1 MKQFKFIAVAL
12 LGSLVLGAC
21 STSNQ
26 VVGGGIFQ
34 KRKYTGGV
42 YWDRTERVK
51 TTKAEKEEEEFDIFK
66 INEESQKK
74 YVSSTTIYN
83 EDRVV
88 ASSENSAPEFTS
100 KKTAVIE
107 SASNTSESEVPMAAS
122 KVEETGKSKVQTKA
136 DQKES
141 KDLTKKKTSKAPAGD
156 VNTIILVIL
165 ALLIPPLAVFLY
177 EGATNRFVIDLI
189 LALIGWGVGFLLL
202 GGLGWICGLAA
213 VIYAL
218 LIVLEV
224 I

>member
-12 LGSLVLGAC
+12 LGTLVLGAC
-21 STSNQ
+21 STSNE

-51 TTKAEKEEEEFDIFK
+51 TTKAEKEEEEFDIFR

-88 ASSENSAPEFTS
+88 ASSVDATPAFDS
-100 KKTAVIE
+100 KKSVLIEATAVG
-107 SASNTSESEVPMAAS
+107 SNSEKAAS
-122 KVEETGKSKVQTKA
+122 TSTVEVNKETKDQTKA
-136 DQKES
+136 DQNKSKE
-141 KDLTKKKTSKAPAGD
+141 LTKKKTSKAPAGD
-156 VNTIILVIL
+156 VNTILLVIL
-165 ALLIPPLAVFLY
+165 AIIIPPLAVFLF
-177 EGATNRFVIDLI
+177 EGASSRFWIDLI
-189 LALIGWGVGFLLL
+189 LALIGWGVGFWLL

-213 VIYAL
+213 IIYAL
-218 LIVLEV
+218 LIVLGV

>member
-88 ASSENSAPEFTS
+88 ASSENSAPEFIS
-100 KKTAVIE
+100 KNANVIE
-107 SASNTSESEVPMAAS
+107 ATSNANNNQ
-122 KVEETGKSKVQTKA
+122 VQTTEKNSN
-136 DQKES
+136 EEGSSLS
-141 KDLTKKKTSKAPAGD
+141 KFEDKNLKFDKKVNSPKSNSNLTNILML
-156 VNTIILVIL
+156 VLLIVLIIILL
-165 ALLIPPLAVFLY
+165 TLLN
-177 EGATNRFVIDLI
+177 G
-189 LALIGWGVGFLLL
+189 LL
-202 GGLGWICGLAA
+202 GGLLSWILGI
-213 VIYAL
+213 VILVLIIFFL
-218 LIVLEV
+218 LRLLGVV
-224 I
+224 

>member
-88 ASSENSAPEFTS
+88 ASSDNTTPDFNS
-100 KKTAVIE
+100 KKENVIE
-107 SASNTSESEVPMAAS
+107 SSSAPLKLDNPSAVTADGNKDSNVKVES
-122 KVEETGKSKVQTKA
+122 KVNEN
-136 DQKES
+136 KEMIS
-141 KDLTKKKTSKAPAGD
+141 KKKTSKAPAGD
-156 VNTIILVIL
+156 VNTLILVIL
-165 ALLIPPLAVFLY
+165 ALLIPPLAVFIY

-189 LALIGWGVGFLLL
+189 LALIGWGVGFWLL

-224 I
+224 V

>member
-1 MKQFKFIAVAL
+1 MKQFKFFAVAL
-12 LGSLVLGAC
+12 LGTLVLGAC
-21 STSNQ
+21 STSNE

-51 TTKAEKEEEEFDIFK
+51 TTKAEKEEEEFDIFS
-66 INEESQKK
+66 INEESQRK

-88 ASSENSAPEFTS
+88 ASSESVTPEFTT
-100 KKTAVIE
+100 KKSAVIE
-107 SASNTSESEVPMAAS
+107 SSTEVSESTTS
-122 KVEETGKSKVQTKA
+122 KSVSIAEETNESRNQVNA
-136 DQKES
+136 DQKRP

-156 VNTIILVIL
+156 VNTILLVIL
-165 ALLIPPLAVFLY
+165 AILLPPLAVFIF
-177 EGATNRFVIDLI
+177 EGTTTRFWIDLI
-189 LALIGWGVGFLLL
+189 LALIGWGVGFWLL

-218 LIVLEV
+218 LIVLGV

>member
-1 MKQFKFIAVAL
+1 
-12 LGSLVLGAC
+12 LGTLVLGAC
-21 STSNQ
+21 STSNE

-51 TTKAEKEEEEFDIFK
+51 TTKAEKEEEEFDIFR

-88 ASSENSAPEFTS
+88 ASSVDATPAFDS
-100 KKTAVIE
+100 KKSVLIEATAVG
-107 SASNTSESEVPMAAS
+107 SNSEKAAS
-122 KVEETGKSKVQTKA
+122 TSTVEVNKETKDQTKA
-136 DQKES
+136 DQNKSKE
-141 KDLTKKKTSKAPAGD
+141 LTKKKTSKAPAGD
-156 VNTIILVIL
+156 VNTILLVIL
-165 ALLIPPLAVFLY
+165 AIIIPPLAVFLF
-177 EGATNRFVIDLI
+177 EGSSSRFWIDLI
-189 LALIGWGVGFLLL
+189 LALIGWGVGFWLL

-213 VIYAL
+213 IIYAL
-218 LIVLEV
+218 LIVLGV